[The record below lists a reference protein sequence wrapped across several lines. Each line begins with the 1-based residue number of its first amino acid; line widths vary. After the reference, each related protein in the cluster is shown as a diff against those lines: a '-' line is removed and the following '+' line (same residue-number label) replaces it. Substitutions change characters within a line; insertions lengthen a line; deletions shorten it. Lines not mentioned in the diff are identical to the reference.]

1 MIDERSEPSQ
11 EQSRGPSRRDF
22 LTQAGLLAG
31 GMAIMSIPGFRTVA
45 QAAVDARAYSSET
58 VALELDGQFVDFL
71 KSADG
76 GFAKGDVVVQSLG
89 TSLFP
94 SKHLASIKY
103 QDIAIQ
109 CNPVMPKPLFD
120 WIAAELNGSH
130 VRKNGAIV
138 TADFNRVER
147 SRLQFNNALIT
158 EIGLPACDAASKDA
172 GLLTVKFAPEFT
184 VPLAGKGGNVIGA
197 VGSKQQKAW
206 TSNNFRIRIQ
216 GLEDACKF
224 VSKIEALVIKQTI
237 AQDTVGEQRNYQRE
251 PGKIEFPNLV
261 LSLSESQAG
270 PFYAWFEDFVV
281 KGNNGQDRERPG
293 VLELLAPDLK
303 EVLLTVNFSNLG
315 IFSFAPGKQEPNAE
329 AIRKVKVEMYCERL
343 TLAQGGIVTTQSA
356 PPPLPVAPPQ
366 GKLTPAPAPGMTLPG
381 GFTPKV
387 MPRQ

>member
-1 MIDERSEPSQ
+1 MIDERSKPSQ

-22 LTQAGLLAG
+22 LAQAGLLAG
-31 GMAIMSIPGFRTVA
+31 GMALMSIPGFRTVA
-45 QAAVDARAYSSET
+45 QAAVDARAYSSGAI
-58 VALELDGQFVDFL
+58 ALELDGQFVDFL

-89 TSLFP
+89 TALFP

-109 CNPVMPKPLFD
+109 CDPVMPKPLFD

-158 EIGLPACDAASKDA
+158 EIGLPACDAASKDP

-184 VPLAGKGGNVIGA
+184 TPLAGKGGNVVGA

-206 TSNNFRIRIQ
+206 TQNNFRIRIQ
-216 GLEDACKF
+216 GLEDACKY
-224 VSKIEALVIKQTI
+224 VSKIEALVFKQTI
-237 AQDTVGEQRNYQRE
+237 VQDTVGDVRNYQKE
-251 PGKIEFPNLV
+251 PAKIEFPNLV

-315 IFSFAPGKQEPNAE
+315 IFSFAPGKQESNAE

-356 PPPLPVAPPQ
+356 PS
-366 GKLTPAPAPGMTLPG
+366 PAPGMTLPG

>member
-1 MIDERSEPSQ
+1 MIDERSEPSEDQ
-11 EQSRGPSRRDF
+11 GRGSSRRDF

-31 GMAIMSIPGFRTVA
+31 GMALMSIPGFRTVA
-45 QAAVDARAYSSET
+45 QAAVNVGSYSSET

-76 GFAKGDVVVQSLG
+76 GFAKGEVVTAPIGAISSVPL
-89 TSLFP
+89 
-94 SKHLASIKY
+94 KHLGSIKY

-158 EIGLPACDAASKDA
+158 EIGLSACDAASKDA
-172 GLLTVKFAPEFT
+172 GPLTVKFAPEFT
-184 VPLAGKGGNVIGA
+184 APLAGKGGNVIGA
-197 VGSKQQKAW
+197 VGSKQQKSW
-206 TSNNFRIRIQ
+206 TQNNFRIRIQ

-224 VSKIEALVIKQTI
+224 VSKIEALVVKQTT
-237 AQDTVGEQRNYQRE
+237 ATNSVGEMRNSQRE
-251 PGKIEFPNLV
+251 PAKMEFPNLV
-261 LSLSESQAG
+261 LFLSESQAG
-270 PFYAWFEDFVV
+270 PFYGWFDDFVV

-315 IFSFAPGKQEPNAE
+315 IFGFTPDRQGAGGE
-329 AIRKVKVEMYCERL
+329 AIRRVKVEMYCERL

-356 PPPLPVAPPQ
+356 PPPPPTAPPQ
-366 GKLTPAPAPGMTLPG
+366 GQPAPAPGMTLPG

>member
-1 MIDERSEPSQ
+1 MNDKQNDAKTES
-11 EQSRGPSRRDF
+11 GLHPSRRDF

-31 GMAIMSIPGFRTVA
+31 GMVLLSIPGFRTVA
-45 QAAVDARAYSSET
+45 QAATQRTYASGYS
-58 VALELDGQFVDFL
+58 ALELDGQFVDFL

-76 GFAKGDVVVQSLG
+76 GFPKGDVVTLPQGPS
-89 TSLFP
+89 SLFP

-109 CNPVMPKPLFD
+109 CDPVMPKPLFD
-120 WIAAELNGSH
+120 WISAALNKSY
-130 VRKNGAIV
+130 VRKNGAII
-138 TADFNRVER
+138 TADYDYKER

-172 GLLTVKFAPEFT
+172 GFLTVKFAPEFSS
-184 VPLAGKGGNVIGA
+184 PSAGKGGNVIGA
-197 VGSKQQKAW
+197 LGSKQQKGWRAA
-206 TSNNFRIRIQ
+206 NFRLRIQ
-216 GLEDACKF
+216 GLEDACKY
-224 VSKIEALVIKQTI
+224 VSKIEALVIKQTV
-237 AQDTVGEQRNYQRE
+237 AQNQIGEMRDYQKE
-251 PGKIEFPNLV
+251 PAKIEFPNLV

-293 VLELLAPDLK
+293 ILELLSPDLK

-315 IFSFAPGKQEPNAE
+315 IFSFTPDKQESNAE
-329 AIRKVKVEMYCERL
+329 AIRKVTVEMYCERL

-356 PPPLPVAPPQ
+356 PPPPPMAPPQ
-366 GKLTPAPAPGMTLPG
+366 GQQALPPAMPLPPG

>member
-1 MIDERSEPSQ
+1 MNKKQNDAEAE
-11 EQSRGPSRRDF
+11 SRLHSAPSRRDF

-31 GMAIMSIPGFRTVA
+31 GMALLSIPGFRTMA
-45 QAAVDARAYSSET
+45 QAVVDARAYSSGN

-76 GFAKGDVVVQSLG
+76 GFAKGEVVTTPIGS
-89 TSLFP
+89 TSPFP
-94 SKHLASIKY
+94 LKHLASIKY
-103 QDIAIQ
+103 QDIVIQ
-109 CNPVMPKPLFD
+109 CDPVMPKPFFD

-130 VRKNGAIV
+130 VRKNGAII

-147 SRLQFNNALIT
+147 SRLQFNHALIT

-184 VPLAGKGGNVIGA
+184 TPLAGKGGNVVGA
-197 VGSKQQKAW
+197 VASKQQKPW
-206 TSNNFRIRIQ
+206 IQNNFRLRIQ
-216 GLEDACKF
+216 GLEDACKSA
-224 VSKIEALVIKQTI
+224 SKIEALVFKQI
-237 AQDTVGEQRNYQRE
+237 IVQDQVGATRDYQKE
-251 PGKIEFPNLV
+251 PAKMEFPNLV
-261 LSLSESQAG
+261 LFLSESQAG

-315 IFSFAPGKQEPNAE
+315 IFGFTPDKQMVGGD
-329 AIRKVKVEMYCERL
+329 AIRRVKVEMYCERL
-343 TLAQGGIVTTQSA
+343 TLAQGGIVSTQPP
-356 PPPLPVAPPQ
+356 PPPLPMAPPPGQ
-366 GKLTPAPAPGMTLPG
+366 LAPAPGLTLPG

-387 MPRQ
+387 MPR